1 MTMPTWSY
9 SSLKTFQQCPK
20 KYFHIKVAKDV
31 VDRPHESALY
41 GSAVHKSAEDHVA
54 DGVPIP
60 AKYDYMIPTIE
71 ALKKIPGE
79 KFCEIK
85 LGVTEKLEAC
95 DYSAPDAWW
104 HGIVDLLIVDEDSG
118 IAHMV
123 DYKTSKNAKYADTK
137 QLDYMAAAV
146 FAKFPE
152 IKVIKSALLFV
163 VSNEFVKKKHVAENK
178 ELYMNSAMFD
188 LNRLKSAFNNG
199 VWNPV
204 TGPLCRFCPVKSCE
218 HNRS

>member
-1 MTMPTWSY
+1 MNMPTWSY
-9 SSLKTFQQCPK
+9 SSLKNFQQCPK
-20 KYFHIKVAKDV
+20 KYFHLKVAKDV

-41 GSAVHKSAEDHVA
+41 GSAVHKAAEDHVA
-54 DGVPIP
+54 EGVPIP
-60 AKYDYMIPTIE
+60 PKYAYIAPTIE

-79 KFCEIK
+79 KYCEIK
-85 LGVTEKLEAC
+85 MGVTEKLEAC
-95 DYSAPDAWW
+95 DYDAPDAWW
-104 HGIVDLLIVDEDSG
+104 HGIVDLLIVNEAEG

-137 QLDYMAAAV
+137 QLDYMAVAV
-146 FAKFPE
+146 FAKFPK

-163 VSNEFVKKKHVAENK
+163 VSNEFVQKKHVAENVQ
-178 ELYMNSAMFD
+178 LYMNSATFD
-188 LNRLKSAFNNG
+188 LNRLKSAFKSG

-204 TGPLCRFCPVKSCE
+204 TGPLCKFCPVESCE

>member
-1 MTMPTWSY
+1 MPTWSY

>member
-1 MTMPTWSY
+1 MPTWSY

-31 VDRPHESALY
+31 IDRPHESALY
-41 GSAVHKSAEDHVA
+41 GSAVHKAAEDHVA
-54 DGVPIP
+54 EGVPIP
-60 AKYDYMIPTIE
+60 AKYDYITPTIE

-85 LGVTEKLEAC
+85 LGITEKLETC

-118 IAHMV
+118 VAHMV
-123 DYKTSKNAKYADTK
+123 DYKTSKNARYADTK

-146 FAKFPE
+146 FAKFPK

-178 ELYMNSAMFD
+178 ELYMNSALFD

-204 TGPLCRFCPVKSCE
+204 SGPLCRFCPVKSCE

>member
-1 MTMPTWSY
+1 LNMPTWSY

-31 VDRPHESALY
+31 VDRPHESAMY
-41 GSAVHKSAEDHVA
+41 GSAVHKAAEDHVA
-54 DGVPIP
+54 EGVPIP
-60 AKYDYMIPTIE
+60 AKYDYIVPTIE

-79 KFCEIK
+79 KYCEIK

-95 DYSAPDAWW
+95 DYSFPDAWW
-104 HGIVDLLIVDEDSG
+104 HGIVDLLIVNEDDG

-123 DYKTSKNAKYADTK
+123 DYKTSKNARYADTK
-137 QLDYMAAAV
+137 QLDYMAVAV
-146 FAKFPE
+146 FAKFPK

-163 VSNEFVKKKHVAENK
+163 VSNEFVQKKHVVENMQ
-178 ELYMNSAMFD
+178 LYMNSATFD
-188 LNRLKSAFNNG
+188 LNRLRGAFKSG
-199 VWNPV
+199 VWNPIS
-204 TGPLCRFCPVKSCE
+204 GPLCKFCPVHSCE